1 MPRKRRE
8 KSGTDVYHVVSR
20 GNNKQD
26 ILEQDS
32 DKNYFMGL
40 MKEKAAKYKVEL
52 YAYCIMSNHTHI
64 LLKCDIKTLSL
75 FMKELNFDYAIY
87 YNLKNEKCGH
97 VFQGRFY
104 SSCIETEAYLIS
116 CIRYIHNN
124 PVRAYMV
131 SDILKYPYSSAKHYF
146 TKEADKGHGCISE
159 HIFDIIK
166 TRFPNSIDFYKFH
179 NNFDNQEFIDIDDEK
194 SEYDFQRIEHL
205 LQRFVV
211 DNNVESFETVEK
223 VPIIRN
229 QFIEMCREETKL
241 SRKKIENF
249 LKMLAEST

>member
-1 MPRKRRE
+1 
-8 KSGTDVYHVVSR
+8 
-20 GNNKQD
+20 
-26 ILEQDS
+26 
-32 DKNYFMGL
+32 
-40 MKEKAAKYKVEL
+40 
-52 YAYCIMSNHTHI
+52 
-64 LLKCDIKTLSL
+64 
-75 FMKELNFDYAIY
+75 
-87 YNLKNEKCGH
+87 
-97 VFQGRFY
+97 
-104 SSCIETEAYLIS
+104 
-116 CIRYIHNN
+116 
-124 PVRAYMV
+124 MV

-205 LQRFVV
+205 LQGFVV
-211 DNNVESFETVEK
+211 DNNVENFETVEK